1 MLKMTK
7 IQSQSTKTIM
17 VIGMYLKKKNLENFR
32 ALY

>member
-1 MLKMTK
+1 MTK

-32 ALY
+32 VLY